1 LAEHVSLSGADGDD
15 AKNYEEKNVARA
27 IQMHG
32 KLSDR
37 YPLFVAWSDEDQVF
51 IGYCPALFVGGVCHD
66 ENRIAAYAKLVE
78 IVEEDIQSR
87 LEKSETLP
95 EPKSDVWF
103 AEAATKN

>member
-1 LAEHVSLSGADGDD
+1 
-15 AKNYEEKNVARA
+15 
-27 IQMHG
+27 
-32 KLSDR
+32 
-37 YPLFVAWSDEDQVF
+37 
-51 IGYCPALFVGGVCHD
+51 VCHD

-103 AEAATKN
+103 AEASTKN